1 MSSNIVDWLQGNREK
16 LKLLLYFGLIIVLAV
31 PVTGMIGRGWQNA
44 TLVESLVRMGKYV
57 GMDLPQ
63 FSLVALGLY
72 MAFLTLMTIDQ
83 KKRVQAVLLWIA
95 TLLTLAGLA
104 IMSVFLPNVSP
115 IQNSPWLLGGFIIG
129 IALGGGEQ
137 LMDIADGHVIEF
149 RRASRGVYYLIAT
162 ATVVMFLELHLEY
175 PDFLVTSSTLQIVI
189 PQQFFF
195 RINGAGI
202 VPDLLTSGVFLFVI
216 NQFIKYDAD
225 HDFFI
230 LGPRESGKSLFLIGA
245 YLEAMDRLPENEAST
260 PLNPSPDLISY
271 IDQLE
276 RRDAEW
282 IVEATAPGEINVLSF
297 QYVHGSV
304 FPTNVQL
311 SGIDYAGEYLERL
324 PDAITGAMD
333 ENDKDATMN
342 RLEEG
347 IEDADTLLLLV
358 DVERFI
364 DNEPLEIRDYFS
376 ILNATEDKEALLIA
390 TKADHLAE
398 DFSDQRGLQPHRY
411 FDEFKQYTQDRLQE
425 NENIR
430 SLVAQVGSVDIHP
443 VYYQTKE
450 DENGDRVPMRDE
462 TGSVVTVGFDELLD
476 KLGRK

>member
-16 LKLLLYFGLIIVLAV
+16 LKLLVYFGLIVVLAV

-44 TLVESLVRMGKYV
+44 KLVESLVRMGQYV
-57 GMDLPQ
+57 GMDLAR

-83 KKRVQAVLLWIA
+83 KKRVQAVLLWTA
-95 TLLTLAGLA
+95 TLLTLFGLA
-104 IMSVFLPNVSP
+104 AMSVFLPNVSP
-115 IQNSPWLLGGFIIG
+115 IQNSPWLLGGFVIG
-129 IALGGGEQ
+129 VALGGGEQ
-137 LMDIADGHVIEF
+137 LTDIADGHAIEF
-149 RRASRGVYYLIAT
+149 RRASRGVYYMIAA

-175 PDFLVTSSTLQIVI
+175 PNFLVASGG
-189 PQQFFF
+189 PQFYL
-195 RINGAGI
+195 RINATGI
-202 VPDLLTSGVFLFVI
+202 VPDALTSGVFLFVI

-245 YLEAMDRLPENEAST
+245 YLEAMERLPENQAST

-271 IDQLE
+271 IEQLE

-282 IVEATAPGEINVLSF
+282 IVEATGRGEINVLSF
-297 QYVHGSV
+297 QYVYGSV

-333 ENDKDATMN
+333 ENDMDTTMT
-342 RLEEG
+342 RLTEG

-364 DNEPLEIRDYFS
+364 NNEPLEVRDYFA

-398 DFSDQRGLQPHRY
+398 QFSEDRGLQPHRY

-430 SLVAQVGSVDIHP
+430 GLTAQVGNTEIHP

-450 DENGDRVPMRDE
+450 DENGNRVPMRDE
-462 TGSVVTVGFDELLD
+462 HGSVVTVGFDELLD

>member
-1 MSSNIVDWLQGNREK
+1 
-16 LKLLLYFGLIIVLAV
+16 
-31 PVTGMIGRGWQNA
+31 
-44 TLVESLVRMGKYV
+44 MGQYV
-57 GMDLPQ
+57 GMDLAR

-83 KKRVQAVLLWIA
+83 KKRVQAVLLWTA
-95 TLLTLAGLA
+95 TLLTLFGLA
-104 IMSVFLPNVSP
+104 AMSVFLPNVSP
-115 IQNSPWLLGGFIIG
+115 IQNSPWLLGGFVIG
-129 IALGGGEQ
+129 VALGGGEQ
-137 LMDIADGHVIEF
+137 LTDIADGHAIEF
-149 RRASRGVYYLIAT
+149 RRASRGVYYMIAA

-175 PDFLVTSSTLQIVI
+175 PNFLVASGG
-189 PQQFFF
+189 PQFYL
-195 RINGAGI
+195 RINATGI
-202 VPDLLTSGVFLFVI
+202 VPDALTSGVFLFVI

-245 YLEAMDRLPENEAST
+245 YLEAMERLPENQAST

-271 IDQLE
+271 IEQLE

-282 IVEATAPGEINVLSF
+282 IVEATGRGEINVLSF
-297 QYVHGSV
+297 QYVYGSV

-333 ENDKDATMN
+333 ENDMDTTMT
-342 RLEEG
+342 RLTEG

-364 DNEPLEIRDYFS
+364 NNEPLEVRDYFA

-398 DFSDQRGLQPHRY
+398 QFSEDRGLQPHRY

-430 SLVAQVGSVDIHP
+430 GLTAQVGNTEIHP

-450 DENGDRVPMRDE
+450 DENGNRVPMRDE
-462 TGSVVTVGFDELLD
+462 HGSVVTVGFDELLD

>member
-16 LKLLLYFGLIIVLAV
+16 LKLLVYFGLIIVLAV

-44 TLVESLVRMGKYV
+44 KLVESLVRMGQYV
-57 GMDLPQ
+57 GMDLAR

-95 TLLTLAGLA
+95 TLLTLFGLA
-104 IMSVFLPNVSP
+104 AMSVFLPNVSP
-115 IQNSPWLLGGFIIG
+115 IQNSPWLLGGFVIG
-129 IALGGGEQ
+129 VALGGGEQ
-137 LMDIADGHVIEF
+137 LTDIADGHAIEF
-149 RRASRGVYYLIAT
+149 RRASRGVYYMIAA

-175 PDFLVTSSTLQIVI
+175 PNFLVASGG
-189 PQQFFF
+189 PQFYL
-195 RINGAGI
+195 RINATGI
-202 VPDLLTSGVFLFVI
+202 VPDALTSGVFLFVI

-245 YLEAMDRLPENEAST
+245 YLEAMERLPENQAST

-271 IDQLE
+271 IEQLE

-282 IVEATAPGEINVLSF
+282 IVEATGRGEINVLSF
-297 QYVHGSV
+297 QYVYGSV

-333 ENDKDATMN
+333 ENDMDTTMT
-342 RLEEG
+342 RLTEG

-364 DNEPLEIRDYFS
+364 NNEPLEVRDYFA

-398 DFSDQRGLQPHRY
+398 QFSEDRGLQPHRY

-430 SLVAQVGSVDIHP
+430 GLTAQVGNTEIHP

-450 DENGDRVPMRDE
+450 DENGNRVPMRDE
-462 TGSVVTVGFDELLD
+462 HGSVVTVGFDELLD